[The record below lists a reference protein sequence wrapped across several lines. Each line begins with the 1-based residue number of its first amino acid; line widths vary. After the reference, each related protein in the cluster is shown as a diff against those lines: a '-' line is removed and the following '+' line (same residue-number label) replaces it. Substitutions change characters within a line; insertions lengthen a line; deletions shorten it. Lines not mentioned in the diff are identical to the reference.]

1 MKTFTFFML
10 LSIVSISS
18 FGQSSLSKQE
28 IRDQLMDKFLENYRP
43 TFTVREGKHRKILI
57 LKSKFCNENNC
68 ERLFP
73 NHANKI
79 KFVTREYLFQRGI
92 SNWIEIISIDYT
104 NESIKLREKTKDYY
118 KILIYEL

>member
-1 MKTFTFFML
+1 MKTFTFLIL
-10 LSIVSISS
+10 LSLASIAS

-28 IRDQLMDKFLENYRP
+28 IRDQLMDKFLENYKP
-43 TFTVREGKHRKILI
+43 SFTVKEGRYVKMII

-68 ERLFP
+68 EKLFK
-73 NHANKI
+73 NHTDKI

-92 SNWIEIISIDYT
+92 SRYVEIISIDYT
-104 NESIKLREKTKDYY
+104 NESIRFGEQTKNSY